1 MLNSFDFEL
10 KYITNYT
17 NYFEWTGNK
26 ELVYGGSTYLYQ
38 NKYPGSDTTFTNNDG
53 HKTEEK
59 LPLNTDPRISALV
72 CTRKT
77 QTV

>member
-10 KYITNYT
+10 KYFTKYK

-26 ELVYGGSTYLYQ
+26 ELVYGGSTYIYQ
-38 NKYPGSDTTFTNNDG
+38 NKDPVSDTTFTNNDW
-53 HKTEEK
+53 HKREEK

-72 CTRKT
+72 CTRKM
-77 QTV
+77 QKV